1 MDREIEIQTEIKTRQ
16 KNKKQN
22 RHNLIKTQADYLTQ
36 INYFKLEVMNLKYQ
50 QKRIYKQ
57 T

>member
-22 RHNLIKTQADYLTQ
+22 RQNLIKTQADYLTQ
-36 INYFKLEVMNLKYQ
+36 INYFKLEVMNLKY
-50 QKRIYKQ
+50 
-57 T
+57 

>member
-1 MDREIEIQTEIKTRQ
+1 MDREIEIQAEIITRQ

-36 INYFKLEVMNLKYQ
+36 INYFKLEVMNLKHQ
-50 QKRIYKQ
+50 QK
-57 T
+57 